1 MNWFNQL
8 IFGETVAHS
17 ALVFSVVA
25 ALGLAIG
32 AVKIK
37 GIGLGIAG
45 VLFSGLLLG
54 HFGIRVSDPVLEF
67 CRDFGLILFVYT
79 IGMQVGPGFIA
90 SLRKNGLPLNIM
102 AGSIVILGAIIALAI
117 SKFAHVPMPAAVGLF
132 SGATTNTPSL
142 GAAVEALRGIPNLPA
157 GSGSLPGL
165 GYAVAYPFGIIG
177 IILSMIVI
185 RGLFRVDLKKET
197 AELLAKAGVKA
208 TKLSHLNL
216 LVTNT
221 NLQGKRLGELPFL
234 NTLDVVVSRVQPR
247 GGVVALARPEHVVGV
262 GDTLLAV
269 GPQEKLENL
278 RVIAGDVSPTD
289 LRKVD
294 SHLTVSRLI
303 VTKKDVLGK
312 SIDELDFLEKHDVTV
327 TRITRAEIELSA
339 TPDQRLQ
346 YGDMLVIVGREDDIK
361 DVSKLLGNS
370 VKQLHHTEWIPVFV
384 GIALGVIVGS
394 IPVALPGVPAPVK
407 LGLAGGPLLVAIIL
421 SRIGRIGPLLWY
433 MPNSANFAIREI
445 GIVLF
450 LACVGLHSGEKFVD
464 TLVHGAGLEWMALAS
479 LITVVPL
486 LVVGLIGRIVL
497 KTNYISLCGLLAGSM
512 TDPPALAFANTVA
525 GSDAPATA
533 YATVYPLTML
543 LRVLCAQLLVLLFL

>member
-1 MNWFNQL
+1 
-8 IFGETVAHS
+8 
-17 ALVFSVVA
+17 
-25 ALGLAIG
+25 
-32 AVKIK
+32 
-37 GIGLGIAG
+37 
-45 VLFSGLLLG
+45 
-54 HFGIRVSDPVLEF
+54 
-67 CRDFGLILFVYT
+67 
-79 IGMQVGPGFIA
+79 
-90 SLRKNGLPLNIM
+90 
-102 AGSIVILGAIIALAI
+102 
-117 SKFAHVPMPAAVGLF
+117 
-132 SGATTNTPSL
+132 
-142 GAAVEALRGIPNLPA
+142 
-157 GSGSLPGL
+157 
-165 GYAVAYPFGIIG
+165 
-177 IILSMIVI
+177 
-185 RGLFRVDLKKET
+185 
-197 AELLAKAGVKA
+197 
-208 TKLSHLNL
+208 
-216 LVTNT
+216 
-221 NLQGKRLGELPFL
+221 
-234 NTLDVVVSRVQPR
+234 
-247 GGVVALARPEHVVGV
+247 
-262 GDTLLAV
+262 
-269 GPQEKLENL
+269 
-278 RVIAGDVSPTD
+278 VIAGDVSPTD

-312 SIDELDFLEKHDVTV
+312 SIGELDFLAKNDVTV
-327 TRITRAEIELSA
+327 TRITRAEVELSA
-339 TPDQRLQ
+339 TLDQRLQ
-346 YGDMLVIVGREDDIK
+346 FGDMLVIVGREDDIK

-384 GIALGVIVGS
+384 GIALGVLVGS